1 MKSLYS
7 SVIAMLLVLTAGQV
21 VAQNDGV
28 GDVMRRNEIS
38 VTFARPGVGNMP
50 FGGTFG
56 WKHHDKSDI
65 SMGYSIGYTRWFT
78 NHIGLATTASLTYVS
93 NVEQLSN
100 ITSTAHGTITICSGR
115 GVDRIVNTTMTV
127 YTPSVKETQSLVM
140 LDIPVQ
146 LALQHKHLYC
156 NVGLALGFSLNTYG
170 AYEYAPSSYGITAI
184 DDLGIDINTLPLDA
198 VVVEGNKGDYAP
210 ASVRYPFFVELA
222 ADLGWKYFFDNR
234 NAVSLAFSL
243 RYALNKCNVDHGNY
257 EIINISSDH
266 TTALAPM
273 QAGLVD
279 YFSYYVAGLK
289 VTYHWGCGPAVK
301 Q

>member
-1 MKSLYS
+1 MKRFYS
-7 SVIAMLLVLTAGQV
+7 SVIAMLLVLTAGQA

-28 GDVMRRNEIS
+28 GDLMRRHEIS
-38 VTFARPGVGNMP
+38 VAFARPGVGNMP

-56 WKHHDKSDI
+56 WDKHNSSDFA
-65 SMGYSIGYTRWFT
+65 MGFSAGYTHWFS

-93 NVEQLSN
+93 NSEKLAN
-100 ITSTAHGTITICSGR
+100 ITSTAHGTITISNGSGL
-115 GVDRIVNTTMTV
+115 DRKVNTTMTV
-127 YTPSVKETQSLVM
+127 NTPMVNETQSLLM
-140 LDIPVQ
+140 LDIPIQ

-156 NVGLALGFSLNTYG
+156 NLGLALGFSLNTYG
-170 AYEYAPSSYGITAI
+170 AYVYAPSSYEITAI

-222 ADLGWKYFFDNR
+222 ADLGWKFYFDKR

-243 RYALNKCNVDHGNY
+243 RYALNKCNVDHSNY

-279 YFSYYVAGLK
+279 YFRYYVAGLK

-301 Q
+301 